1 MSAHHLPQ
9 EAERVRI
16 VEGFDGLDTR
26 TSGLRQQRAGDLA
39 DAVDGEDGRAIEA

>member
-1 MSAHHLPQ
+1 MTADHLPQ

-26 TSGLRQQRAGDLA
+26 TNGLRQRRAGYLA
-39 DAVDGEDGRAIEA
+39 DPVDGENGRAIEA